1 MKANRSYFWQIAA
14 RNLKHGG
21 QRAVLAILCILFGVM
36 SLVGMN
42 TLANTL
48 RPALLV
54 HGREILGGDFG
65 VYKSGD
71 VSFSEENRQGFE
83 KLQAEGKIEGFTMI
97 AGSKN
102 LIFKLENDPVWHYAG
117 NALGVDTKTY
127 PLAGNLALADKTVK
141 EPIKLLEQENVILIT
156 ADIAESFA
164 IKTGDTLLI
173 SNINV
178 GKP

>member
-71 VSFSEENRQGFE
+71 VSFSEENRQGF
-83 KLQAEGKIEGFTMI
+83 
-97 AGSKN
+97 
-102 LIFKLENDPVWHYAG
+102 
-117 NALGVDTKTY
+117 
-127 PLAGNLALADKTVK
+127 
-141 EPIKLLEQENVILIT
+141 
-156 ADIAESFA
+156 
-164 IKTGDTLLI
+164 
-173 SNINV
+173 
-178 GKP
+178 